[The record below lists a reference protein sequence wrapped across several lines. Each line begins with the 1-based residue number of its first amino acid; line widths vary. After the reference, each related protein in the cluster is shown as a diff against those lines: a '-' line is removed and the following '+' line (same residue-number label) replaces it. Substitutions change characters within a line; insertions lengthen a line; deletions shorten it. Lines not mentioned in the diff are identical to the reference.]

1 MTSQHQSDVDEIAR
15 LYKRQLWVTEFCT
28 ADWNATKTGKNQHA
42 EKDVLRFIKD
52 ALPRLERSSDVERY
66 AWFGTAPGN
75 TPTGCS
81 ALCDASGA
89 LTKLGE
95 AYAEI

>member
-1 MTSQHQSDVDEIAR
+1 M
-15 LYKRQLWVTEFCT
+15 
-28 ADWNATKTGKNQHA
+28 
-42 EKDVLRFIKD
+42 LRFIKD

-81 ALCDASGA
+81 ALFDASGA
-89 LTKLGE
+89 LTKLG
-95 AYAEI
+95 